1 MPLLQLLQFCWN
13 IVFGQLKFANGL
25 ETVATGS
32 VRTEH
37 CIYRCAYLYRNAS
50 CVVCPIHAQCPVEAY
65 MFVNIKSVVFLESRW
80 FLLHVRNTL
89 KDSAADC
96 DNFSMLPSSL
106 KSPLSSCTLKLLFCE
121 RKQSGFDGASLPLL
135 SDVWFA
141 AIV

>member
-50 CVVCPIHAQCPVEAY
+50 CVVYPIHVQCHVEAY

-80 FLLHVRNTL
+80 FLLHVRNNIYC
-89 KDSAADC
+89 SATVAAGLEIVLVADWV
-96 DNFSMLPSSL
+96 
-106 KSPLSSCTLKLLFCE
+106 
-121 RKQSGFDGASLPLL
+121 R
-135 SDVWFA
+135 
-141 AIV
+141 